1 VTRELSLS
9 ERLRG
14 TLAGHIG
21 REYLSNSAYFPVAN
35 ILLELLREGP
45 AKFFSSPDPYVL
57 LLVGLFQAY
66 WLGRWQFE
74 DRPRPLAGNLIGPAV
89 YTLIEGLFEGAGF
102 FLAPHHIA
110 YWLFALVIGLCQ
122 QARLGNDKDITRT
135 LSVLAENLART
146 GILLAMYWLF
156 ESYANP
162 ADASLVQFF
171 ADPSH
176 VYIAM
181 VLTALGFVI
190 GFAQLNAENHL
201 AILRET
207 ATQLRRYS
215 EWALGRELLSRAVQD
230 AETLSLQR
238 KDRTLVFADIRGF
251 TAWSEQQAPEQVV
264 EMLNAFYLAAENAVA
279 GTPIIKT
286 KFTADE
292 VLLVFAG
299 TRDGIDAA
307 RNLQQQTAPL
317 LARYGLTAGIGV
329 HTGPVVEG
337 LLGSDLI
344 KAYDVIGDSVNLAK
358 RLCDSATGGEI
369 LVSEAAAQADA
380 ALVTAPT
387 RELTVKGKARPVL
400 ARVIT
405 APLHESR

>member
-1 VTRELSLS
+1 MTQELSLS

-14 TLAGHIG
+14 TLARHIG
-21 REYLSNSAYFPVAN
+21 QEYLSNSAYFPVAN

-45 AKFFSSPDPYVL
+45 AEFFLSPDPYVL
-57 LLVGLFQAY
+57 ILIGLIQAY

-74 DRPRPLAGNLIGPAV
+74 DRPRPLAGNLIGPAL
-89 YTLIEGLFEGAGF
+89 YTLVEGLIEGARF
-102 FLAPHHIA
+102 FAAPHHIA

-122 QARLGNDKDITRT
+122 QARLGNDRDTIRT
-135 LSVLAENLART
+135 FSVLAENLART

-156 ESYANP
+156 ESYATP
-162 ADASLVQFF
+162 ADASLAHFF

-176 VYIAM
+176 VYIAL

-190 GFAQLNAENHL
+190 GFAQLNAESYL
-201 AILRET
+201 AILRKT

-251 TAWSEQQAPEQVV
+251 TAWSEQQPPEQVV
-264 EMLNAFYLAAENAVA
+264 EMLNAFYLAAENAAA
-279 GTPIIKT
+279 GMPLIKI

-292 VLLVFAG
+292 VLLVFAE
-299 TRDGIDAA
+299 TREGIGAA

-317 LARYGLTAGIGV
+317 LARYGLAAGIGV

-358 RLCDSATGGEI
+358 RLCDSAAGGEI
-369 LVSEAAAQADA
+369 LISEAAAQADPSLA
-380 ALVTAPT
+380 TAPV
-387 RELTVKGKARPVL
+387 RELTVKGKARPVR
-400 ARVIT
+400 ARVIVT
-405 APLHESR
+405 P